1 MRPKIVITMGDAAGI
16 GPEIILKSLSSEK
29 IYIKCKPVII
39 GDFKVMK
46 KALDI
51 IGINLKIRKLEK
63 MNECKFSHGT
73 VDLIDLNNINKP
85 EIEYGI
91 NDPVY
96 GRAAVEYT
104 IEAIKMCKN
113 NIVDAMVS
121 APLNKKSMHM
131 AGFNFE
137 GQTQIL
143 AEYTRTKKY
152 AMILILDNIRL
163 MMLSNHM
170 SLREAIKCV
179 KKDRIFNLI
188 ILAHKT
194 LNNLSIGEPVIAVAG
209 LNPHASEGGLFG
221 DEEADEIT
229 PAIEKAKKQKINVLG
244 PVSPDSI
251 FLKAKKGEYDLVIA
265 LYHDQANIPLKILGF
280 GKIVTFIAG
289 LPIIRTSVGHGTAF
303 DIAGKNLANEENL
316 VEAIMVASEF
326 AILKNKN
333 KSLRNKYA

>member
-152 AMILILDNIRL
+152 A
-163 MMLSNHM
+163 
-170 SLREAIKCV
+170 
-179 KKDRIFNLI
+179 
-188 ILAHKT
+188 
-194 LNNLSIGEPVIAVAG
+194 
-209 LNPHASEGGLFG
+209 
-221 DEEADEIT
+221 
-229 PAIEKAKKQKINVLG
+229 
-244 PVSPDSI
+244 
-251 FLKAKKGEYDLVIA
+251 
-265 LYHDQANIPLKILGF
+265 
-280 GKIVTFIAG
+280 
-289 LPIIRTSVGHGTAF
+289 
-303 DIAGKNLANEENL
+303 
-316 VEAIMVASEF
+316 
-326 AILKNKN
+326 NK
-333 KSLRNKYA
+333 